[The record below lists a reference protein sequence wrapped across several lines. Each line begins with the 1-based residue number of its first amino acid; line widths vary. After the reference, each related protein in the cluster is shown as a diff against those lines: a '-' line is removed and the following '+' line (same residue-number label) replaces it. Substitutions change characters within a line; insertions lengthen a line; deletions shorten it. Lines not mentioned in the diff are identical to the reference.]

1 MMPMRNAQ
9 TSKPAKNQPN
19 WSSVQRP
26 RRLFAIY
33 TIAYFAAAALGACSP
48 VFNWREVRLDAAPV
62 MALLPCKP
70 DQASRQMN
78 LPGGATPLYM
88 AGCKAGG
95 ATFAISAMDAGDASK
110 AAEVALQWQAATNL
124 SQQVAKAVSTP
135 YRVPGAT
142 AAVLVV
148 SQPSQ
153 MGSAAPKPLSHAL
166 YFYQGRF
173 VYQAQVLGEPE
184 SGGDGPGALSTQV
197 LETFLGG
204 VRLP

>member
-1 MMPMRNAQ
+1 MQ
-9 TSKPAKNQPN
+9 YVHTSDSVKKQPN
-19 WSSVQRP
+19 WPYVHYP
-26 RRLFAIY
+26 RRLFATLIVA
-33 TIAYFAAAALGACSP
+33 TVAAGALGACSP

-78 LPGGATPLYM
+78 LPGGTTPLYM